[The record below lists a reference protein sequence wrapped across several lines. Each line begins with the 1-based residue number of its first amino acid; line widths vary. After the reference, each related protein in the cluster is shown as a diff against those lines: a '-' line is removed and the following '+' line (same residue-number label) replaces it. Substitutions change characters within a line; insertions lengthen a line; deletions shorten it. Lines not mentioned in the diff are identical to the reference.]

1 MGFKLGTART
11 NQASRGVVKNK
22 LQFNKQ
28 AGNSHIT
35 IPGETII
42 RVDDL
47 GDVLGLASNDGNIY
61 INNKITPGS
70 MLEHET
76 LAEEIKHMADM
87 KTGKLGYD
95 DDYIYFRGEKF
106 ERYGNK
112 INYNGKMYEHGDL
125 RLPWESD
132 AKELENGNI

>member
-1 MGFKLGTART
+1 
-11 NQASRGVVKNK
+11 
-22 LQFNKQ
+22 
-28 AGNSHIT
+28 
-35 IPGETII
+35 
-42 RVDDL
+42 
-47 GDVLGLASNDGNIY
+47 
-61 INNKITPGS
+61 

-106 ERYGNK
+106 EREGDK
-112 INYNGKMYEHGDL
+112 IKYNGKMYQHGDP

>member
-1 MGFKLGTART
+1 
-11 NQASRGVVKNK
+11 
-22 LQFNKQ
+22 
-28 AGNSHIT
+28 
-35 IPGETII
+35 
-42 RVDDL
+42 
-47 GDVLGLASNDGNIY
+47 
-61 INNKITPGS
+61 
-70 MLEHET
+70 
-76 LAEEIKHMADM
+76 M

-112 INYNGKMYEHGDL
+112 INYNGKMYEHGDP